1 MSSVLDEKRNNDNKQ
16 DQFLPKD
23 KLFKKKKN
31 LN

>member
-1 MSSVLDEKRNNDNKQ
+1 MSSVLDEKRNNDNKH

-23 KLFKKKKN
+23 KLFKKNKN